1 MKQKYHGVYDK
12 YGRLLLPVTVDKDSV
27 TNTTFPEIVVT
38 PYKRNLR
45 EDVDKG
51 KKEFVNKALEI
62 AEGTGLAAAVGGVAG
77 GVGKAIITKSA
88 KPVIDILKPVIGS
101 VVGYKVGE
109 KIDESNGGKTGYKT
123 AGALIGG
130 AIGGIIPGAK
140 KNFGLIDKY
149 STPMG
154 YFGYYG
160 NKKDRLV
167 QTLIKNGTIKNNFL
181 FKEKPKYPE
190 LLRKSKTEFYVK
202 DGKVGLSRERKD
214 GVEEDIITN
223 FTTDRPVVSNR
234 GVYWDDADLYIINP
248 TSINRKD
255 IPKSIEPSDHFYLNL
270 KSKPDAKDVTFVSG
284 DKGKLLNAKDYG
296 METLSSKKARQLYD
310 EIKINKNWGDFSRKP
325 TKEEIAY
332 ADEIQRLQSLRGT
345 PSLQDYK
352 KLNKRYKKKSYVI
365 ENKENTINDI
375 NEKFFSKNTMYPNGK
390 IPSKELSDF
399 EAEALN
405 RAKYNRV
412 FYDPATNAENDFIT
426 RKNEKT
432 NNWEDRGAFD

>member
-1 MKQKYHGVYDK
+1 MKHKYHGAYDK
-12 YGRLLLPVTVDKDSV
+12 YGRLLLPVAVDKDDI
-27 TNTTFPEIVVT
+27 TNIALPEITVT

-45 EDVDKG
+45 EDIDKG
-51 KKEFVNKALEI
+51 RKEFVNKALEI
-62 AEGTGLAAAVGGVAG
+62 VEGTGLATAIGGVAG
-77 GVGKAIITKSA
+77 GVGRAIISKSI
-88 KPVIDILKPVIGS
+88 KPVINILKPVIGS
-101 VVGYKVGE
+101 VVGYKAGE
-109 KIDESNGGKTGYKT
+109 NIDESNGRKTNYKT

-130 AIGGIIPGAK
+130 AIGSAIPGIEK
-140 KNFGLIDKY
+140 KFGLIDKY

-160 NKKDRLV
+160 NKKDRII
-167 QTLIKNGTIKNNFL
+167 QTLIKNGMIKSNFL

-190 LLRKSKTEFYVK
+190 LLRKSKTEFYIK

-214 GVEEDIITN
+214 GMEEDIITN

-248 TSINRKD
+248 TSIKRKD

-270 KSKPDAKDVTFVSG
+270 KSKPNTKDVTFVSG

-310 EIKINKNWGDFSRKP
+310 EIKINKNWYDFSRKP

-352 KLNKRYKKKSYVI
+352 KLNKRYKKESYVI
-365 ENKENTINDI
+365 ENKENTINNI
-375 NEKFFSKNTMYPNGK
+375 NEKFFSKNTRYPNGK

-432 NNWEDRGAFD
+432 NKWEDLGVFD